1 MTTFFKPGLKTI
13 LLTIPLRICCIFFLP
28 LQLTTLRG
36 SILEDA
42 IPSTSRH
49 GSTRGLPAKDIL
61 EHVCPELQLNAL
73 RLTLPGPKVGMVVTE
88 VRKRLNY

>member
-1 MTTFFKPGLKTI
+1 M
-13 LLTIPLRICCIFFLP
+13 
-28 LQLTTLRG
+28 QLTTLRG

-88 VRKRLNY
+88 VRKRLNYKLLLTILAAEQNQLTLGVQ